1 VCVAEGPWWC
11 GEKEQVRD
19 LPVCMLGHGA
29 RATANV
35 DGEGK
40 AEHAQV
46 GANDLK

>member
-1 VCVAEGPWWC
+1 
-11 GEKEQVRD
+11 
-19 LPVCMLGHGA
+19 MLGHGA

-46 GANDLK
+46 GASDLK